1 LSVHSDANFLGN
13 LTGQEY
19 DIEPEKLEIIKK
31 HISKFPEYLP
41 NQKMIERL
49 QQALNRKQK
58 ISGAD
63 ASFYFHE
70 LKEAELMEQGYDW
83 EEAHLMAIA
92 YYGVSP
98 YSLYHSEVI
107 KLIQT
112 ILIKI
117 GEKLGELNNYANY

>member
-1 LSVHSDANFLGN
+1 LSVNTDPNFLGT
-13 LTGQEY
+13 LTDKEY
-19 DIEPEKLEIIKK
+19 DVELENLEIIKK
-31 HISKFPEYLP
+31 HISEFNNFLP
-41 NQKMIERL
+41 NQKMIERF
-49 QQALNRKQK
+49 QQALDSGQK

-83 EEAHLMAIA
+83 YTAHPMSIA

-107 KLIQT
+107 RAYPEDFNRNWAKAWVI
-112 ILIKI
+112 
-117 GEKLGELNNYANY
+117 E